1 MKVKFIIIAFLV
13 ICFQGI
19 NAQEVQPTIVLD
31 SSKVK
36 VISPEEQKLIEK
48 AELERKL
55 KEDKLALKE
64 KQRAEKEQKK
74 LEKEQKVLQ
83 NHDSIKI
90 L

>member
-1 MKVKFIIIAFLV
+1 MKVRFIIIAFLA

-19 NAQEVQPTIVLD
+19 NAQEVQPTTVLD

-74 LEKEQKVLQ
+74 LEKAQKQQV
-83 NHDSIKI
+83 KMKKA
-90 L
+90 